1 MEDKLLGLAVETV
14 RITLIVSLPMLL
26 AGLAAGLA
34 ISIFQATTQIN
45 EATLSFLPKIL
56 LTAAVM
62 IFTMPW
68 MMNMLIDFTVRLIKM
83 IPTFAF

>member
-1 MEDKLLGLAVETV
+1 MEAKLIAITIETLRV
-14 RITLIVSLPMLL
+14 TFFISMPLLL
-26 AGLAAGLA
+26 AGLVAGLV

-45 EATLSFLPKIL
+45 EATLSFLPKIA
-56 LTAAVM
+56 LTGIVM

-68 MMNMLIDFTVRLIKM
+68 MINMMIDFTTKIIRM

>member
-1 MEDKLLGLAVETV
+1 MEDKLIGLAVETM
-14 RITLIVSLPMLL
+14 RIALLVSLPMLL
-26 AGLAAGLA
+26 AGLIAGLA

-56 LTAAVM
+56 LTSIVM
-62 IFTMPW
+62 IFTLPW
-68 MMNMLIDFTVRLIKM
+68 MMNMLIDFTVRLIKS